1 MLLLTKTVNYLDK
14 KFSWTS
20 TRVSQVGIG
29 VLVAMVLLTVTD
41 VVLRRFFNSP
51 LAFSYEVTGAMLV
64 IVAFFAVAYC
74 GIQKSH
80 VSIDILTS
88 RFPPKARAITNAFV
102 YFISICLFGTVTWRS
117 VVYAIHFQHQGYVSG
132 ILEFPYYPFVLAI
145 ALGSLLLALVL
156 LVQFLNFVNQ
166 AVRK

>member
-1 MLLLTKTVNYLDK
+1 
-14 KFSWTS
+14 
-20 TRVSQVGIG
+20 VGIG

-74 GIQKSH
+74 GIRKSH
-80 VSIDILTS
+80 VSINILTS
-88 RFPPKARAITNAFV
+88 RFPPKARAITSAFV
-102 YFISICLFGTVTWRS
+102 YFISMCVFGTVTWRS
-117 VVYAIHFQHQGYVSG
+117 IVYAMQFQRQGYLSG

-145 ALGSLLLALVL
+145 AFGSLLLALVL
-156 LVQFLNFVNQ
+156 LVQFLNFVNE
-166 AVRK
+166 AVSK